1 MKTSALLSAALLSG
15 WAVSAQAEQVD
26 LDLLLDPS
34 TSSVNT
40 IELTVEVSGFDDSDS
55 SGVSGNALASTN
67 IDFLA
72 DGQVDMIQDISFSGG
87 GVVFDNDLNFN
98 INAIVGSV
106 LVDGTGL
113 GGTLGTPA
121 PPAPVV
127 GSGSFDL
134 AFHQMTVN
142 QGVLTAQGTGL
153 LSGVNQTVDFAAQ
166 PTSAALVG
174 SASLG
179 VTLDSVVGNT
189 GLYTATLVAPIS
201 FTAPFE
207 AEGITVN
214 VSADGLLIATDTFAR
229 QLTTPGDLDG
239 DGMVNAGDLDLLL
252 AEWGL
257 SGSAADADGS
267 GTVDEDDLAIVI
279 NHWGDGDPP
288 DVNIPEPG
296 SLALIALGGLA
307 LFRRRR

>member
-1 MKTSALLSAALLSG
+1 MKTSALLSATVLGG
-15 WAVSAQAEQVD
+15 WAISAQAEQVD
-26 LDLLLDPS
+26 LDLLLAPS
-34 TSSVNT
+34 SSSVNT
-40 IELTVEVSGFDDSDS
+40 VELTVEVSGFDDSDS

-72 DGQVDMIQDISFSGG
+72 DGQVDTIQDISFTGG

-106 LVDGTGL
+106 IVDGTGL

-127 GSGSFDL
+127 GSGDFDL

-189 GLYTATLVAPIS
+189 GLYTATLTAPIS

-214 VSADGLLIATDTFAR
+214 VSADGLLVATDTFAR

-239 DGMVNAGDLDLLL
+239 DGEVNAGDLDLLL

-257 SGSAADADGS
+257 SGSPADADGS
-267 GTVDEDDLAIVI
+267 GTVDGDDLAIVI
-279 NHWGDGDPP
+279 NNWGDGDPP